1 MYLLGVVINFLLF
14 YTPQATKLLGG
25 AIDERPPYFLYGFDN
40 WKVLGVVVANG
51 SVGLVITAVYKY
63 ADVVVKTFGLAGS
76 TVTLFILEVLGV
88 LPAANA
94 GPPRMAA
101 VFGAVIVFYASYV
114 YIAPPLMEQVPAA
127 ELADRQE
134 LANAEE
140 GQSEK

>member
-63 ADVVVKTFGLAGS
+63 ADVVVKTFGIAGS
-76 TVTLFILEVLGV
+76 VVTLYLLETIQV
-88 LPAANA
+88 LPSKNA
-94 GPPRMAA
+94 DVDSRVGQGPIA
-101 VFGAVIVFYASYV
+101 FLGASIVFLASYL
-114 YIAPPLMEQVPAA
+114 YILPKPQASSTATA
-127 ELADRQE
+127 T
-134 LANAEE
+134 
-140 GQSEK
+140 